1 MGTDAEG
8 EKIKDPMRAIVPILL
23 DGNVSTYDKIRIIL
37 LYIFLKN
44 GEEESGAGGE
54 GAQAALGAGCR
65 IGPAKA
71 GWKSSALCDRHPARC
86 PEVTTEGPCPRSQA
100 FLRRAHFPKFPH
112 FSPGITEE
120 NLNKLIQHA
129 QIPAEDSEIITNMA
143 HLGVPIITDV
153 SVRLLPPPQPLGRP
167 PPCSCPPGRPRWGG
181 PPVAQGVPIL
191 VPSPPC
197 AAGASRSGRS
207 GSASRPTSSPDG
219 PPSLRTSWR

>member
-44 GEEESGAGGE
+44 GEGDAWAGVGMGRTIQLGKPSPASLTSTRLSVLRWQQRGCVPLVTRSRGE
-54 GAQAALGAGCR
+54 
-65 IGPAKA
+65 
-71 GWKSSALCDRHPARC
+71 HPL
-86 PEVTTEGPCPRSQA
+86 PVA
-100 FLRRAHFPKFPH
+100 F
-112 FSPGITEE
+112 SGITEE

-153 SVRLLPPPQPLGRP
+153 SVLLLPPCPSALAALSPPGWPWGRP
-167 PPCSCPPGRPRWGG
+167 CRVSGCPCALS
-181 PPVAQGVPIL
+181 
-191 VPSPPC
+191 VPSPRC
-197 AAGASRSGRS
+197 AAGASRSARS
-207 GSASRPTSSPDG
+207 ASASRPTSCPGG
-219 PPSLRTSWR
+219 PR